1 MLDFA
6 HYFRTVPQVLGVRRA
21 SHRQRSPGLAHHTG
35 LFDDSCGGA
44 RCTGVESGRIFFFT
58 SGFFFP
64 SQRLSFRL
72 HDSLGQCTRKCMEG
86 NWADVRPASERRIS
100 SVDDLCARDAVCE
113 PANGHDAI
121 AMSWRHQFGGVYRG
135 GCGCWAAPRLRACL
149 LVAPRAGGRL
159 TVDLLRARHA
169 GGRQSCYF
177 NAEHYTTVHFCMRFF
192 VAKAEGL
199 PNMPPSLGCSVRWLE
214 HEHIPVCPLH

>member
-44 RCTGVESGRIFFFT
+44 RCTGVESGRIFFLT

-64 SQRLSFRL
+64 SPRLSFRL

-113 PANGHDAI
+113 PANGHDTI
-121 AMSWRHQFGGVYRG
+121 AMSWQLEAPFWRILSWWMWVL
-135 GCGCWAAPRLRACL
+135 GCAAPAC
-149 LVAPRAGGRL
+149 VSAGGAARWRPADGRL
-159 TVDLLRARHA
+159 AACETCWR
-169 GGRQSCYF
+169 
-177 NAEHYTTVHFCMRFF
+177 T
-192 VAKAEGL
+192 
-199 PNMPPSLGCSVRWLE
+199 
-214 HEHIPVCPLH
+214 PVVLF